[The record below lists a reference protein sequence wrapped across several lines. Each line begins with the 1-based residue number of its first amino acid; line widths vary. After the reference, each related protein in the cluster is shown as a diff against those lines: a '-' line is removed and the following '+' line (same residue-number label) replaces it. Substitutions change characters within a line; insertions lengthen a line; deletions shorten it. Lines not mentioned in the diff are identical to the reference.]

1 MAIAAA
7 HGAKRFAVN
16 ARRAAIVPR
25 GNPNIYWPYYLCQSS
40 SYSSI
45 IIVYLAGIGTCRD
58 QCLTNA
64 AAQACAK
71 RKRLA
76 PRRAGERNARSTAG
90 PTSRRALNSISG
102 SRQRSADATRPHL
115 SLGEALRPP
124 PLAIPL
130 VAIQSEYISV
140 PPRHTPRPES
150 PGSFA

>member
-1 MAIAAA
+1 MALSVSQST
-7 HGAKRFAVN
+7 RV
-16 ARRAAIVPR
+16 ARQLFHAGTPIFIGHITCANRVVIHRLLSFTLRASVR
-25 GNPNIYWPYYLCQSS
+25 
-40 SYSSI
+40 
-45 IIVYLAGIGTCRD
+45 AGD

-115 SLGEALRPP
+115 SLGEALTPP